1 MGLPGEHVKLI
12 RASPIEK
19 RQASTIAASRQFY
32 ESIPCEHIL
41 YVQPDGLMLRSPEY
55 AIGGAIHKGPQLLD
69 LMHDYVS
76 SNTTHMCLGKLHHR
90 ASLFAA
96 QLGPNANDCV
106 CLMCVLLLLL
116 LLRRCILVPLGI
128 GAKAMAIGVRW
139 VATAV

>member
-1 MGLPGEHVKLI
+1 MVLLGFVEQLKVGVGLPGEHIKLI

-76 SNTTHMCLGKLHHR
+76 RNTYACARG
-90 ASLFAA
+90 SF
-96 QLGPNANDCV
+96 NI
-106 CLMCVLLLLL
+106 
-116 LLRRCILVPLGI
+116 RCRCSPLS
-128 GAKAMAIGVRW
+128 
-139 VATAV
+139 